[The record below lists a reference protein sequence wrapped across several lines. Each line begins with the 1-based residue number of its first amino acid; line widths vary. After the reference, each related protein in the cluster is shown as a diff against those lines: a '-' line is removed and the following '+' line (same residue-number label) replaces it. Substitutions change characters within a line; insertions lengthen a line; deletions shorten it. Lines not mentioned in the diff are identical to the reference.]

1 MKSRVRL
8 YHLLLALLL
17 LISQQIGFA
26 HLISHGIDTER
37 QAKLVAFSTAPET
50 APAKSG
56 SVMLDKACSECLFLT
71 HLGLALPGSLPVFQ
85 HSPSTAL
92 VVPFISVDGQYLH
105 PPSPY
110 LSRAPPV

>member
-37 QAKLVAFSTAPET
+37 QAKFVSFSTAPDA
-50 APAKSG
+50 APATST

-85 HSPSTAL
+85 HSSPAAL
-92 VVPFISVDGQYLH
+92 VVSFIPIDEQYRH
-105 PPSPY
+105 TPSPY